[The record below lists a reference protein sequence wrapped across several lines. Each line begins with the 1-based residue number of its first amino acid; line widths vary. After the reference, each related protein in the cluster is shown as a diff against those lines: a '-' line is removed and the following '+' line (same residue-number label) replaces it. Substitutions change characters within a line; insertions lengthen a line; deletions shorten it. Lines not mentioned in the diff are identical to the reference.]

1 MTVTYTARVANA
13 RFCGFSKLLLAWR
26 GSIYKVL
33 YKEFIAFFA
42 MYTAISV
49 TYRFFLYDD
58 QKRYFEKLAI
68 YCNHYASLIPMSF
81 VLGFYVTLIVNR
93 WWSQYTSI
101 PLPDRLMCT
110 LSGGLQGG
118 DERGRLLRRT
128 LMRYASLSAL
138 LILRSVSTAVFK
150 RFPTMDHVVE
160 AGFMTREERKKFES
174 LHSPYNKYWIP
185 CVWFTNLVAV
195 ARCEGR
201 VKDDST
207 LKLLL
212 EELNEF
218 RGKCSL
224 LFHYDMISVPLVY
237 TQVVTL
243 AVYSFFLVC
252 LIGRQFLDPSQ
263 GYPGHDLD
271 LYVPIFTLLQFFF
284 YAGWLKV
291 AEQLINPFGE
301 DDDDFETNWLIDRN
315 FQVSMMA
322 VDEMYA
328 DLPIMERDRYWNDS
342 NPRPPY
348 TAATLFVLRKPS
360 FQGST
365 FDMAIPKEEMHFQPL
380 ENIAENLEE
389 SGNHH
394 PNMALFNRLLST
406 APSPTGLM
414 GGALRRTSAQL
425 MRFRRSPSIDPPSS
439 IDDND
444 DDDTGGGGGKVGA
457 GVSLP
462 SVLGQDTQSTLCSY
476 GGGITSRTPLL
487 EIQFGVERDRQGGS
501 LPSQM
506 EEDGEAEGRSGGEGE
521 AEEEGADEGVRG
533 SSVPL
538 LPPPLQPSREA
549 PVRQPQEETPRPAS
563 ATPSTTRSSSV
574 LPRSR
579 PAHSTQDLLST
590 QPIGEQNR
598 GTPAILK
605 RSVGGAQMSFLTVPL
620 DEPQRLRSVSMG
632 SEFTGS

>member
-33 YKEFIAFFA
+33 YKEFLAFFA
-42 MYTAISV
+42 MYTAISI
-49 TYRFFLYDD
+49 TYRFFLVDD
-58 QKRYFEKLAI
+58 QKRYFEKLSI

-93 WWSQYTSI
+93 WWNQYTSI
-101 PLPDRLMCT
+101 PLPDRIMCT
-110 LSGGLQGG
+110 LSGGVQGG
-118 DERGRLLRRT
+118 DEHGRLLRRT

-185 CVWFTNLVAV
+185 CVWFTNLTAV

-201 VKDDST
+201 IKDDNT
-207 LKLLL
+207 YKLLL
-212 EELNEF
+212 EELNDF
-218 RGKCSL
+218 RGKCSM
-224 LFHYDMISVPLVY
+224 LFHYDMISIPLVY

-252 LIGRQFLDPSQ
+252 LIGRQFLDPGQ

-301 DDDDFETNWLIDRN
+301 DDDDFESNWLIDRN

-322 VDEMYA
+322 VDEMYG
-328 DLPIMERDRYWNDS
+328 DLPMMERDRYWNDS

-380 ENIAENLEE
+380 QEIAENLEE
-389 SGNHH
+389 SVTRNH
-394 PNMALFNRLLST
+394 NLALFNRLFGS
-406 APSPTGLM
+406 APSPTGFM

-425 MRFRRSPSIDPPSS
+425 QRLTRSISPDPSLSEAEDEEEESAGGS
-439 IDDND
+439 ILSGL
-444 DDDTGGGGGKVGA
+444 DT
-457 GVSLP
+457 
-462 SVLGQDTQSTLCSY
+462 TQSTICSC
-476 GGGITSRTPLL
+476 GGLISTCPPLSGL
-487 EIQFGVERDRQGGS
+487 ADGRGE
-501 LPSQM
+501 
-506 EEDGEAEGRSGGEGE
+506 EEDEKMVEKHSLVPKIPLPTAQ
-521 AEEEGADEGVRG
+521 G
-533 SSVPL
+533 SSGRKSPLALGRVKPNFCSSNTTNRSVP
-538 LPPPLQPSREA
+538 
-549 PVRQPQEETPRPAS
+549 
-563 ATPSTTRSSSV
+563 
-574 LPRSR
+574 
-579 PAHSTQDLLST
+579 DLYSF
-590 QPIGEQNR
+590 QPIR
-598 GTPAILK
+598 DPAKVMTPKPNPPNSKVEAVSL
-605 RSVGGAQMSFLTVPL
+605 LTVPSL
-620 DEPQRLRSVSMG
+620 EVSALPEN
-632 SEFTGS
+632 SEREQMLADSQWMPSNGQSQV

>member
-13 RFCGFSKLLLAWR
+13 RFCGFSKLLLAWK

-33 YKEFIAFFA
+33 YKEFLAFFA
-42 MYTAISV
+42 MYTAISI
-49 TYRFFLYDD
+49 TYRFFLVDD
-58 QKRYFEKLAI
+58 QKRYFEKLSI
-68 YCNHYASLIPMSF
+68 YCNNYASLIPMSF

-93 WWSQYTSI
+93 WWNQYTSI
-101 PLPDRLMCT
+101 PLPDRIMCT
-110 LSGGLQGG
+110 LSGGVQGG
-118 DERGRLLRRT
+118 DEHGRLLRRT

-185 CVWFTNLVAV
+185 CVWFTNLAAV

-201 VKDDST
+201 IKDDNT
-207 LKLLL
+207 YKLLL
-212 EELNEF
+212 EELNDF
-218 RGKCSL
+218 RGKCSM
-224 LFHYDMISVPLVY
+224 LFHYDMISIPLVY

-252 LIGRQFLDPSQ
+252 LIGRQFLDPGQ

-322 VDEMYA
+322 VDEMYG
-328 DLPIMERDRYWNDS
+328 DLPMMERDRYWNDS

-365 FDMAIPKEEMHFQPL
+365 FDMAIPKEDMHFQPL
-380 ENIAENLEE
+380 EEIAENLEE
-389 SGNHH
+389 SVTRNH
-394 PNMALFNRLLST
+394 NLALFNRLLGS
-406 APSPTGLM
+406 APSPTGFM
-414 GGALRRTSAQL
+414 GGALRRTSGQLQRLTRSVSPDPSFSDAEDEEEKSVGRSTGTAGSMPSGLGPDTTQSTICSCGGLISTCPPLSGVEFHTQGEEKDEKMMEKEPQVPKIPPPTAQTTAG
-425 MRFRRSPSIDPPSS
+425 RRSPLGQGRVKSHLCTSS
-439 IDDND
+439 ATNRSVPDFFSFQPISYPVKAMTPKAQPTNS
-444 DDDTGGGGGKVGA
+444 KA
-457 GVSLP
+457 EAVSL
-462 SVLGQDTQSTLCSY
+462 
-476 GGGITSRTPLL
+476 
-487 EIQFGVERDRQGGS
+487 
-501 LPSQM
+501 
-506 EEDGEAEGRSGGEGE
+506 
-521 AEEEGADEGVRG
+521 
-533 SSVPL
+533 
-538 LPPPLQPSREA
+538 
-549 PVRQPQEETPRPAS
+549 
-563 ATPSTTRSSSV
+563 
-574 LPRSR
+574 
-579 PAHSTQDLLST
+579 
-590 QPIGEQNR
+590 
-598 GTPAILK
+598 
-605 RSVGGAQMSFLTVPL
+605 LTVPSL
-620 DEPQRLRSVSMG
+620 EVSTFPQNSERKQMLADSQLLPSNGQTQCQCVGLG
-632 SEFTGS
+632 SEVTGSGRKVKQ